1 MRSPD
6 AAGAL
11 QGTLTPPPRSM
22 FARLRQLVVGFFV
35 YNLVNV
41 VVSFHVFVDVCVS
54 LSIAHATNKGGP
66 SALGGYERAAA
77 AFLFFEFL
85 LSMLACIF
93 AVKAVEEART
103 MRFLATALSAP
114 QLTRTPAVRPQL
126 KDKKRDEYTR
136 TSIEMG
142 MPL

>member
-1 MRSPD
+1 
-6 AAGAL
+6 
-11 QGTLTPPPRSM
+11 M

-54 LSIAHATNKGGP
+54 LRTAHKASKGAP
-66 SALGGYERAAA
+66 SALGGYERSAA

-93 AVKAVEEART
+93 AVRAVEEARGPSPHCCT
-103 MRFLATALSAP
+103 
-114 QLTRTPAVRPQL
+114 TPADASLPPSLR
-126 KDKKRDEYTR
+126 
-136 TSIEMG
+136 S
-142 MPL
+142 

>member
-1 MRSPD
+1 MRP
-6 AAGAL
+6 AARVVWTRLMA
-11 QGTLTPPPRSM
+11 RVFASM

-54 LSIAHATNKGGP
+54 LRTAHKANKGAP

-77 AFLFFEFL
+77 AFLFFDFL

-93 AVKAVEEART
+93 AVKAVDEVRG
-103 MRFLATALSAP
+103 TALAP
-114 QLTRTPAVRPQL
+114 RL
-126 KDKKRDEYTR
+126 
-136 TSIEMG
+136 
-142 MPL
+142 